1 MEKEFTNLVAEKPQ
15 NESREDLGEI
25 SQAEL
30 VSHIDEA
37 TEKKSEVP
45 ADIQEWL
52 DTVDDTVSNMKEG
65 EPKRSVKRA
74 MLSVT
79 GGVMLLVATMTPQ
92 KAEAFDFVK
101 IIEQAGNKIVKQ
113 VTNDVV
119 NMAEKEVK
127 EILSGKDRKKSEQP
141 EQPKKQQEEDM
152 EEGR

>member
-52 DTVDDTVSNMKEG
+52 DTVDDTVSNMEEG
-65 EPKRSVKRA
+65 EPKRSMKRA

-141 EQPKKQQEEDM
+141 EQPKKQQEEDT